1 MHRNINIFKILII
14 LLLLIP
20 AKFSSSAGYQDI
32 SAVKALQLFDKKE
45 YQEAEEMFRHLLEQD
60 PDNTMLNYYYGA
72 CRTENGHFSDE
83 DLNHLLKAGEKVTP
97 QYIHYYLGIQYHA
110 RSKWEQALKNYNQFR
125 LTVPEDEQNEL
136 ELAEKIQQCYD
147 HTNPFKGK
155 RESELVAETHE
166 EEMTNKQEILKP
178 GKKTVE
184 EPEEERQGKP
194 QEESEKGPGKET
206 GSEDLS
212 VKEPEKDIEKESTGK
227 PKSEQI
233 NTVEP
238 EKEKITNE
246 QDKKEAQGDTITGTG
261 MPQNVSMTATT
272 KPQSEDESDFSIH
285 RRALPD
291 LPGVKP
297 TVDLPEEK
305 PIEFQINSQITY
317 LYPSHFQTE
326 KGEKIYNKLKTLKK
340 QLDTTLKQ
348 ADQLREKYHASDDPD
363 EKAVI
368 GDKII
373 ALENVSYKLKEEIT
387 SLSADCREA
396 ENEYW
401 EKAGKTEINNF
412 KLYLGKIEAARNEKL
427 QKTKPQTTAVD
438 TPIIIA
444 TEKLLNVPEP
454 GAGRGT
460 LSKSPG
466 LVYKIQ
472 IGAYSRGLP
481 SYIQRLYNKLS
492 LIRKIEHYTDENGVV
507 VYTTGNLTNYEDAV
521 KMKQQLKQ
529 EGVKEPRV
537 VSYFN
542 GKRISLERA
551 KEIENQ

>member
-1 MHRNINIFKILII
+1 M
-14 LLLLIP
+14 LIP
-20 AKFSSSAGYQDI
+20 AKFIISAGYQDI

-45 YQEAEEMFRHLLEQD
+45 YQEAEEMFRYLLEQD

-72 CRTENGHFSDE
+72 CRTENGHFTDK
-83 DLNHLLKAGEKVTP
+83 DLNYLLKAGEKVTP

-110 RSKWEQALKNYNQFR
+110 RSNWEQALKNYNQLR

-136 ELAEKIQQCYD
+136 KLAEKIQQCYD
-147 HTNPFKGK
+147 RINPYERK
-155 RESELVAETHE
+155 RESTLHNKTDE
-166 EEMTNKQEILKP
+166 EEILQSGMKIVGHP
-178 GKKTVE
+178 EDEKLSKSEEKVGKR
-184 EPEEERQGKP
+184 PE
-194 QEESEKGPGKET
+194 KET

-212 VKEPEKDIEKESTGK
+212 VTEPEKDIVKEPTEK

-238 EKEKITNE
+238 EKEQEKITHE
-246 QDKKEAQGDTITGTG
+246 PDKKESKEDTKTKTG
-261 MPQNVSMTATT
+261 MPQNGGMTATT
-272 KPQSEDESDFSIH
+272 KPQSEDAGDFSIH

-297 TVDLPEEK
+297 TVDLPEEE

-326 KGEKIYNKLKTLKK
+326 KGKQIYDKLKTLKK
-340 QLDTTLKQ
+340 QLDTTLEQ
-348 ADQLREKYHASDDPD
+348 ADQLRKRYLASDDQD
-363 EKAVI
+363 EKASI
-368 GDKII
+368 GEKII
-373 ALENVSYKLKEEIT
+373 ALENVSYKLKEEINNRYD
-387 SLSADCREA
+387 DCRAA

-401 EKAGKTEINNF
+401 ENADKTEINNY
-412 KLYLGKIEAARNEKL
+412 KLHLKKIEAAQNLEL
-427 QKTKPQTTAVD
+427 QKTKPKTAPAD

-444 TEKLLNVPEP
+444 AEKLLNVSKL
-454 GAGRGT
+454 GAGPGT
-460 LSKSPG
+460 VSKSSS

-481 SYIQRLYNKLS
+481 SYIQRLYQKLS

-529 EGVKEPRV
+529 EGVKDPQV

-551 KEIENQ
+551 KKIENQ